1 MLNPTTGVH
10 SVRVMRRSLWNRTLA
25 VRAAIP
31 ALLAA
36 LVALAAG
43 CEATRE
49 GGDSRGPEGA
59 SDFSLLVVNMDLSPG
74 RNYLAFAVKGPD
86 GSFLGHPE
94 ATATVSLRLLEPAGQ
109 GEGHR
114 VLEGLV
120 FPFVAP
126 GTSKAGVYGARLA
139 IPGSG
144 KYVISARFANAGTHG
159 LPEDGVEGLAVVAER
174 SETPMPGDLAP
185 RSRTRTI
192 GSVGGDMSLLTSDPE
207 PDPDLYRHSLDEV
220 VGAGKPVAVMF
231 ATPLRC
237 KSATCG
243 PAIEQFK
250 KAKAQYPE
258 AIYVHVDVYEKPL
271 DVSDETYVAAV
282 REWRLP
288 TEPMTFVLSP
298 SGRVYERFE
307 GMFLPSQLTQSLSEA
322 ASAA

>member
-1 MLNPTTGVH
+1 MPDE
-10 SVRVMRRSLWNRTLA
+10 
-25 VRAAIP
+25 
-31 ALLAA
+31 AL
-36 LVALAAG
+36 
-43 CEATRE
+43 
-49 GGDSRGPEGA
+49 
-59 SDFSLLVVNMDLSPG
+59 
-74 RNYLAFAVKGPD
+74 
-86 GSFLGHPE
+86 
-94 ATATVSLRLLEPAGQ
+94 
-109 GEGHR
+109 
-114 VLEGLV
+114 
-120 FPFVAP
+120 
-126 GTSKAGVYGARLA
+126 
-139 IPGSG
+139 
-144 KYVISARFANAGTHG
+144 
-159 LPEDGVEGLAVVAER
+159 EGLAVVAER
-174 SETPMPGDLAP
+174 SETPMPGDPAP
-185 RSRTRTI
+185 RSRTRTL
-192 GSVGGDMSLLTSDPE
+192 GSVGGDLSSVTSDPE

-271 DVSDETYVAAV
+271 DVSDETYVSAV

-307 GMFLPSQLTQSLSEA
+307 GIFLPSQLGQSLSEA